1 MSKYGFHVTK
11 IAGVIAGEAALMGEK
26 AAAAEEI
33 LAAAP
38 HRFWAE
44 HSALRHHA
52 DLGLVVEALENIEAC
67 ELAAIARDMQLP
79 GYARELAAVVALA
92 EHQMLDEATIEELI
106 PSAFGRLGI
115 LRSTAATGA
124 AVSRMGKYP
133 RAALLHLVKV
143 IDKRLHASGDWVY
156 GSDISRLEWAAA
168 RALGPVTV
176 DEVLDLGVGPAT
188 IWHLRQGNV
197 KVAGGW
203 MGLAPFLPVPRR
215 AGAVLAGLVAGED
228 LDERLAHRVFA
239 RMGERT
245 AAKLVRDPMR
255 VDFATNVAF
264 NAPVVSGEAYAPLA
278 ASEHLA
284 VRLVAV
290 GVGHVPS
297 NVDAFL
303 DEVIAITRNAN
314 ASSEWRG
321 FDGWIAQIISRLPL
335 TDDQVA
341 RLVAAWPFEARHL
354 ASRHSLGSVGTAT
367 AVLMY
372 APVQTAAAWLAGA
385 LATEAPSPEAFA
397 EALDGLGSFM
407 YDRAAAAVAHHWGP
421 SPEWAAQLLQARPAL
436 ARAYMAQQ
444 SPTTVQALYEVFRDA
459 PVEEIAAL

>member
-1 MSKYGFHVTK
+1 MSHYGFHVTK
-11 IAGVIAGEAALMGEK
+11 IASVIAAEANIMGEK
-26 AAAAEEI
+26 APAAEEI

-38 HRFWAE
+38 HRFWADQ
-44 HSALRHHA
+44 SALRNH
-52 DLGLVVEALENIEAC
+52 DLGLVVDALEGIDAG
-67 ELAAIARDMQLP
+67 ELAAIAADRQLP
-79 GYARELAAVVALA
+79 GFARELAAVLALA
-92 EHQMLDEATIEELI
+92 DHADLDEATTAELI
-106 PSAFGRLGI
+106 PVAFGRLEM

-133 RAALLHLVKV
+133 RTALLHLVKV
-143 IDKRLHASGDWVY
+143 IDDRLHAAPEWSY
-156 GSDISRLEWAAA
+156 GPDIARLEWAAA

-176 DEVLDLGVGPAT
+176 DEVLDLGVGPGT
-188 IWHLRQGNV
+188 IWHLRQGSV

-203 MGLAPFLPVPRR
+203 MGLAPFLPVPQR
-215 AGAVLAGLVAGED
+215 AGAVLAGLVAGEE
-228 LDERLAHRVFA
+228 LDECLARRVFA

-255 VDFATNVAF
+255 VEFASNVAF
-264 NAPVVSGEAYAPLA
+264 NAPVVSAEALVPLA

-284 VRLVAV
+284 VRLLAV
-290 GVGHVPS
+290 GLGHVPAD
-297 NVDAFL
+297 VDAFL
-303 DEVIAITRNAN
+303 DEMIATTRNTD

-354 ASRHSLGSVGTAT
+354 AARHRLGSVGTAA

-372 APVQTAAAWLAGA
+372 APVQTVAAWLAGA

-397 EALDGLGSFM
+397 EALDDLGRFM
-407 YDRAAAAVAHHWGP
+407 YDHAVAAVAHHWGP
-421 SPEWAAQLLQARPAL
+421 SPEWAAQLLRVRPAL
-436 ARAYMAQQ
+436 ARAYVANQ
-444 SPTTVQALYEVFRDA
+444 SPTTVAALYEVFRDA
-459 PVEEIAAL
+459 TVEEIAAL